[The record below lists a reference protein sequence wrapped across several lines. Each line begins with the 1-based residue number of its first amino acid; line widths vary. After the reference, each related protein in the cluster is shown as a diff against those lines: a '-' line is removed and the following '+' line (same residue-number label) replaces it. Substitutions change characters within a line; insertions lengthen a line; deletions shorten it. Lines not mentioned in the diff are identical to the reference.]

1 MVHRGRLLRALLVEA
16 RDVRAERREAVGVR
30 ERVDE
35 RLVAFD
41 RGVVGRVL
49 GVRQVVEERD
59 RRPVVIDVATYV
71 REDDASGPTRREGNG
86 ALVRPSR
93 QVRDSEHQERLQEHP
108 TRGGAQK
115 EPASRRHR
123 GERRPAPR
131 GRRGDVGVLVRDE
144 IHDGRHAAQP
154 RELAVQLGRG
164 RAEAALLD
172 RVVEVDFGLDEFRR
186 RVRVLHPKL
195 AVPRDAFLQREQ
207 QLPDRSRVDLLDVGV
222 LRARDDV
229 VDAVLLLRA
238 LRKRRLVDLERVVEV
253 ARPAGPR
260 REDLRRAGPPDPRGP
275 RAAARGRTNASPR
288 TDSRGARG
296 GAATRRCG
304 LVSTHRSRR
313 RGLRTRART

>member
-186 RVRVLHPKL
+186 RVRVPE
-195 AVPRDAFLQREQ
+195 AGAAPVSTS
-207 QLPDRSRVDLLDVGV
+207 SR
-222 LRARDDV
+222 A
-229 VDAVLLLRA
+229 
-238 LRKRRLVDLERVVEV
+238 
-253 ARPAGPR
+253 
-260 REDLRRAGPPDPRGP
+260 
-275 RAAARGRTNASPR
+275 
-288 TDSRGARG
+288 
-296 GAATRRCG
+296 GAATTR
-304 LVSTHRSRR
+304 VSHVAAAGRR
-313 RGLRTRART
+313 RDSVVRGTRPRGERASPEAGGSA